1 VTSRTE
7 EGVVPL
13 DAEEE
18 TFLRALARVLV
29 TLPRVLEED
38 LLRDGRMSTSEY
50 FVLVHLS
57 EAASRRLRMS
67 DLARAAALSLSG
79 ITRVVQ
85 RLEAAGLVRR
95 ERSPEDGRGWFAVLT
110 PTGLARLE
118 ETWPAHLGSTRR
130 RLFDHLAGVDLA
142 PVTAALDAVVRSAV
156 EGPCA
161 AEDPG
166 PCDGPPGGCG

>member
-1 VTSRTE
+1 MTSE
-7 EGVVPL
+7 PEGAVPL

-18 TFLRALARVLV
+18 AFLRALARVLV

-57 EAASRRLRMS
+57 EAPGHRLRMS

-85 RLEAAGLVRR
+85 RLGAADLVRR

-110 PTGLARLE
+110 PAGHARLE
-118 ETWPAHLGSTRR
+118 ATWPAHLGSTRR

-142 PVTAALDAVVRSAV
+142 PVTAAFDGVVRSAV

-161 AEDPG
+161 VEDAE
-166 PCDGPPGGCG
+166 PCDGPGGDRG